1 MPLLI
6 AGETQ
11 ARSFAKIPENTY
23 FGARLSSKTE
33 CFSTRLLRQNANLA
47 SSRFL
52 HIFEQYAPAILGQRV
67 QGLGPPNIFRSKGL
81 GFRVN
86 YGRKLEVFN
95 LATVFC
101 SRNACFSAKT

>member
-1 MPLLI
+1 MTVLETLLKI
-6 AGETQ
+6 HILEQDYQ
-11 ARSFAKIPENTY
+11 AKLNVF
-23 FGARLSSKTE
+23 RLDYCVKM
-33 CFSTRLLRQNANLA
+33 LIWLHPV
-47 SSRFL
+47 FL

>member
-1 MPLLI
+1 
-6 AGETQ
+6 
-11 ARSFAKIPENTY
+11 
-23 FGARLSSKTE
+23 
-33 CFSTRLLRQNANLA
+33 LRQNANLA

-101 SRNACFSAKT
+101 SRNACFSAKTWKIPNSILPIPLFGPKGSGFGYHLDRPVVQSCGWSPL